1 MILYLLD
8 ENYFFSWLGVNNNR
22 MRITLSYTTIS
33 SIISSSHNVLNP
45 IMGISLSRANILYRG
60 NDNYVQRPEQF
71 FTSRFCYQYFYLV
84 TATNLDLGTHK
95 LQKYLYFSSLHTV
108 CAIRRFL
115 ISPASNTPRQFLY
128 MFLFSS
134 SPGKQTKD
142 NWSAMWGNIKL
153 SEVRQHVNENSFH
166 L

>member
-45 IMGISLSRANILYRG
+45 NGHFSFTSQHFIQRQWQL
-60 NDNYVQRPEQF
+60 QRPEQF

-84 TATNLDLGTHK
+84 TATNLDLVTWHK
-95 LQKYLYFSSLHTV
+95 LQKYLYFSSLYTV